1 MKKFLIVGLMI
12 GVVFLP
18 LFVANAQEVSFVG
31 EDTETMHFDK
41 ATLDKGLHWFSR
53 DKALML
59 VIAPKLFSAEV
70 DLSVNTYKIDGQIF
84 PKEWEAIS
92 KIYEVSF
99 LSMAT
104 FNYQQQTI
112 MQIFAD
118 SDIMDLKKI
127 FKWNGQIGQWE
138 QLNSSSRDMKSAR
151 AKVELSGGKYV
162 MLKNDKLMEFG
173 AASWYKYKNCDCAAS
188 PDYPKGTKVKVTN
201 LENGKSVIVK
211 INDWGPERDKHPDRV
226 IDLDKTVFKKLG
238 KLSRGILKMVK
249 VEKI

>member
-1 MKKFLIVGLMI
+1 MPF
-12 GVVFLP
+12 FA
-18 LFVANAQEVSFVG
+18 ANAQETQFVG
-31 EDTETMHFDK
+31 EGTETMHFDK
-41 ATLDKGLHWFSR
+41 ASLEKGLHWFSR

-59 VIAPKLFSAEV
+59 VITPKLFTAEV
-70 DLSVNTYKIDGQIF
+70 DLLVNTYKTDVVVF
-84 PKEWEAIS
+84 PNDWQAVS
-92 KIYEVSF
+92 KIYEFSFSSVSK
-99 LSMAT
+99 L
-104 FNYQQQTI
+104 NYQQQTI

-127 FKWNGQIGQWE
+127 FKWNEAVGQWE
-138 QLNSSSRDMKSAR
+138 QINSFSRNTKSVR
-151 AKVELSGGKYV
+151 AKVELAGGKYV
-162 MLKNDKLMEFG
+162 MLKNDRLMEFG

-188 PDYPKGTKVKVTN
+188 PDYSKGTKLKVTN

-238 KLSRGILKMVK
+238 KLSRGLLKMVK